1 MLRQT
6 KKIISLLQL
15 CDKHHEAFSISLRT
29 AEALRLDLQSP
40 AAIATGQSLFS
51 TQAAGSNFNLAATPQ
66 SLAYPRLPMPV
77 STGKEKPSL
86 VQSVMLRLGG
96 YYSKES
102 RLMRAAGGLY
112 DSVTEI
118 AINPRFFKLFE
129 IPAGDFQ
136 HQHAALCLHM
146 WLLLTRL
153 RPEGTEGKEL
163 AQLFYDNFQDDLE
176 MRVRSAGVKVKVRG
190 QLAELEKQFYGSCM
204 AYDKAL
210 KKEGTET
217 LDMAL
222 LRNVYQGAD
231 GKEAVAS
238 KLERSSKSA
247 LTAPAEGN
255 TSTPVLIALAAGL
268 AGFFLVEM
276 A

>member
-1 MLRQT
+1 M
-6 KKIISLLQL
+6 LQL

-238 KLERSSKSA
+238 KLERYLQRELACLSKTDSSAVMS
-247 LTAPAEGN
+247 GN
-255 TSTPVLIALAAGL
+255 VRFSFASSV
-268 AGFFLVEM
+268 VEDN
-276 A
+276 